1 MSDSISLV
9 QVRSDDKY
17 DFVSQYEESNNQV
30 DDDESPFRSCNITNE
45 YYEAGQL

>member
-30 DDDESPFRSCNITNE
+30 DDDESPICNITNE